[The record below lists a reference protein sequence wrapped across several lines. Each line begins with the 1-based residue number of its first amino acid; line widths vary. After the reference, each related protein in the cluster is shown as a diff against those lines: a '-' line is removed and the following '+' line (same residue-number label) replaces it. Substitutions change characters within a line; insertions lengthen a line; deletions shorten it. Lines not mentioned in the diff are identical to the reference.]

1 VNFLLDH
8 DVPER
13 VAEVLLVEGHRVIRL
28 REALPI
34 EACDPE
40 VLAHAHRH
48 GMILVTCNRDDFLSL
63 AAGQPNPG
71 LIVLIRR
78 QSRLA
83 ECAAILRLLRHAGES
98 GLAGNIN
105 FA

>member
-13 VAEVLLVEGHRVIRL
+13 VAEVLLVEGHSVVRL
-28 REALPI
+28 REALSV
-34 EACDPE
+34 EARDPE
-40 VLAHAHRH
+40 VLAHARRHR
-48 GMILVTCNRDDFLSL
+48 MILVTCNRDDFLPL
-63 AAGQPNPG
+63 AAAQPNPG

-78 QSRLA
+78 PSRLA
-83 ECAAILRLLRHAGES
+83 ECAAILRLLRRAGES

>member
-13 VAEVLLVEGHRVIRL
+13 VAEVLLIEGHSVVRL
-28 REALPI
+28 REVLPV
-34 EACDPE
+34 ETPDPA
-40 VLAHAHRH
+40 VIAHAHRH
-48 GMILVTCNRDDFLSL
+48 GMILVTCNRDDFLPL
-63 AAGQPNPG
+63 ATTQPNPG

-83 ECAAILRLLRHAGES
+83 ECAAILRLLQRAGES
-98 GLAGNIN
+98 GLAGNVN